1 MSARPTPHAR
11 AAWLRGVLLA
21 VWALASFGVT
31 FFARD
36 LTQVV
41 AGWPIN
47 YWWMAQGGVLVFI
60 AIVVFYA
67 WAANRRGNDADV
79 PHEPPSE

>member
-41 AGWPIN
+41 AGWPFN

-60 AIVVFYA
+60 AIVVFHA
-67 WAANRRGNDADV
+67 WAANRLGDDADNSDE
-79 PHEPPSE
+79 HADE